1 MYAPS
6 AALFSPYSVTLSGNG
21 TPSRKAVCTSA
32 RTLRPKELA
41 LSSIYA
47 CVRAAML
54 SPSALVLGL
63 GVQRFLQRFDRLA
76 VMTAVELRQ
85 IERE

>member
-47 CVRAAML
+47 CAVR
-54 SPSALVLGL
+54 
-63 GVQRFLQRFDRLA
+63 
-76 VMTAVELRQ
+76 ELLDDAYQYRAGCHA
-85 IERE
+85 

>member
-6 AALFSPYSVTLSGNG
+6 AALFVPYSVTASGSG
-21 TPSRKAVCTSA
+21 TLPCKVVCTSA
-32 RTLRPKELA
+32 RTLRPRELA

-47 CVRAAML
+47 YAITERT
-54 SPSALVLGL
+54 VLL

-85 IERE
+85 VKRE

>member
-1 MYAPS
+1 MSSAICLRLRSYAI
-6 AALFSPYSVTLSGNG
+6 TE
-21 TPSRKAVCTSA
+21 
-32 RTLRPKELA
+32 RT
-41 LSSIYA
+41 
-47 CVRAAML
+47 
-54 SPSALVLGL
+54 VLL

>member
-6 AALFSPYSVTLSGNG
+6 AALFSPYNVTLSGNG

-47 CVRAAML
+47 RLRSYAITERT
-54 SPSALVLGL
+54 VLL
-63 GVQRFLQRFDRLA
+63 GVQRLLQRFDRLA

>member
-32 RTLRPKELA
+32 RTLRPKELR
-41 LSSIYA
+41 LRSYA
-47 CVRAAML
+47 ITERT
-54 SPSALVLGL
+54 VLL

>member
-47 CVRAAML
+47 
-54 SPSALVLGL
+54 VLL
-63 GVQRFLQRFDRLA
+63 GVQRLLQRIDRLA

>member
-47 CVRAAML
+47 CVCALCL
-54 SPSALVLGL
+54 SQSALSGL